1 MTNKGGYVMKKKRIA
16 VAMLAATM
24 VLGAAPCAFAAD
36 QITVMIDG
44 EKVNFEDQQPVNIDG
59 RVMVP
64 IRDVAEKMGWEVEW
78 FTYYGDTVV
87 DGTFQIEHSAIFTKP
102 IASTDR
108 YMAGYHSSLNI
119 EDKTKTKSVWGATHI
134 LTQGE
139 DVPVS
144 APVKV
149 INDRTLVGIRDLA
162 DCMYAD
168 AQWDAE
174 TRTVVIKTTPTENLP
189 QYNEILANVASVK
202 NQAPQEIPETKP
214 TLTIE
219 EEQRQRTE
227 KYAAEQNAKRD
238 EIAEEIIRLTN
249 AEREKVGLNPL
260 EMDNTLMKAADVRV
274 KEMGESFSHT
284 RPDGRKFVT
293 AVEEAGYPNSYVG
306 ENIAFGVGDAKS
318 ALSLWMYSE
327 GHKQNILNPDYEKM
341 GAAYIYDLDNE
352 ETYWIQ
358 IFAK

>member
-1 MTNKGGYVMKKKRIA
+1 MKKFLSTL
-16 VAMLAATM
+16 LAATM
-24 VLGAAPCAFAAD
+24 VLSAAPCAFAAD
-36 QITVMIDG
+36 QITVTVDG

-64 IRDVAEKMGWEVEW
+64 IRDVAEKMEWEVEW
-78 FTYYGDTVV
+78 FTYYGDTLI
-87 DGTFQIEHSAIFTKP
+87 DGLFQKEHSAIFTKMLV
-102 IASTDR
+102 STDR

-119 EDKTKTKSVWGATHI
+119 EDETKTKSIWGATVN
-134 LTQGE
+134 LVQGE

-144 APVKV
+144 APPKV

-168 AQWDAE
+168 AQWDAK
-174 TRTVVIKTTPTENLP
+174 TRTVAITTTPTEMLP
-189 QYNEILANVASVK
+189 KYNEILASIAEVE
-202 NQAPQEIPETKP
+202 NQAPSKPQETKP

-238 EIAEEIIRLTN
+238 EIAEEVIRLTN
-249 AEREKVGLNPL
+249 AEREKAGLNPL
-260 EMDNTLMKAADVRV
+260 EMDDTLMKAADVRV
-274 KEMGESFSHT
+274 RELGESFSHT

-306 ENIAFGVGDAKS
+306 ENIAFGVGNAKS
-318 ALSLWMYSE
+318 ALSLWMDSE

-341 GAAYIYDLDNE
+341 GAGYIYDLDSE
-352 ETYWIQ
+352 HSYWVQ

>member
-1 MTNKGGYVMKKKRIA
+1 MKKRLAAI
-16 VAMLAATM
+16 LAATM
-24 VLGAAPCAFAAD
+24 VLGTVPCAFAAD
-36 QITVMIDG
+36 QITVTVDG

-59 RVMVP
+59 RIMVP

-139 DVPVS
+139 DLPVS
-144 APVKV
+144 APAKV

-174 TRTVVIKTTPTENLP
+174 TKTVAIKTTPTEQLP

-202 NQAPQEIPETKP
+202 NQEPQEMPETKP

-219 EEQRQRTE
+219 KEQRQRTE
-227 KYAAEQNAKRD
+227 KYAAEQNAKWTIVNKVDTIYKEKCRVQLLSAVPSTILLFHLVSSFR
-238 EIAEEIIRLTN
+238 ENYAVSWHYRILRCIR
-249 AEREKVGLNPL
+249 
-260 EMDNTLMKAADVRV
+260 
-274 KEMGESFSHT
+274 
-284 RPDGRKFVT
+284 
-293 AVEEAGYPNSYVG
+293 
-306 ENIAFGVGDAKS
+306 
-318 ALSLWMYSE
+318 
-327 GHKQNILNPDYEKM
+327 
-341 GAAYIYDLDNE
+341 
-352 ETYWIQ
+352 IQ
-358 IFAK
+358 ITGVPAENDMFYG